1 MELKLL
7 IVIVMLGIL
16 PRVIIDIMNFI
27 SEIKNEENDS
37 KQIIKGKNIEN
48 NIIQNINPNNHINIS
63 KFKNSIKGSFI
74 GTEKNRKIFKYKNI
88 KNIDNPNDYFERNQY
103 ISHVIKNIY
112 ENLNEKYEKDRME
125 FMINSDKYKISI
137 GSSIYKCLSPISF
150 ISEYYTHHLDCHYDY
165 YKKFRRLLNLIDNYE
180 GFDRYP
186 LNIVIDETDMFI
198 TYNDYI
204 MLKINYKELNIFNY
218 HKYCKKCLINI
229 RTLKRYYDRYYLNE
243 NRNEKWIVIV
253 NIF

>member
-112 ENLNEKYEKDRME
+112 ENLNEK
-125 FMINSDKYKISI
+125 
-137 GSSIYKCLSPISF
+137 
-150 ISEYYTHHLDCHYDY
+150 
-165 YKKFRRLLNLIDNYE
+165 
-180 GFDRYP
+180 
-186 LNIVIDETDMFI
+186 
-198 TYNDYI
+198 
-204 MLKINYKELNIFNY
+204 
-218 HKYCKKCLINI
+218 
-229 RTLKRYYDRYYLNE
+229 
-243 NRNEKWIVIV
+243 
-253 NIF
+253 